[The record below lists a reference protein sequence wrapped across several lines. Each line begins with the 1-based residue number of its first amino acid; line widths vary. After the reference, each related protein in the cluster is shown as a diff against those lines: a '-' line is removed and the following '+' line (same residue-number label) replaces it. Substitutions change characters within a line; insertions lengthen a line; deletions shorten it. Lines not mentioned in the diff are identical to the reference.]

1 MGIPERVIARKF
13 YAPRMDRQNKNISL
27 SCDAD
32 YERYKFTWEEGVMN
46 NGHSLLRAFKT
57 IGLILT
63 LGVSMSANA
72 GLFGFGGKHWKEE
85 VLLHDG
91 RKIIAERVQHLGG
104 RPTLES
110 RERRIL
116 DETITFSPPGTNQ
129 KIVWSMSFRDDVP
142 DQNGV
147 NVVLLGIVNNIPYI
161 AGYPAG
167 CIAYNKWKRPNPPQ
181 ILFKYEAGQ
190 WKRITLA
197 EFPPQLIQANVIVGG
212 PPAEGI
218 KSFYSV
224 EQVNA
229 ENYDIDEGPYR
240 TILRE
245 PVKGEKCPQYSSGPK
260 APIPILPDTSPK

>member
-1 MGIPERVIARKF
+1 MITI
-13 YAPRMDRQNKNISL
+13 N
-27 SCDAD
+27 
-32 YERYKFTWEEGVMN
+32 GVTKQITKL
-46 NGHSLLRAFKT
+46 GLLLM
-57 IGLILT
+57 I
-63 LGVSMSANA
+63 GVSMSACS
-72 GLFGFGGKHWKEE
+72 KDWKEE

-91 RKIIAERVQHLGG
+91 KKIIVERVQNQGN

-110 RERRIL
+110 RERAIL
-116 DETITFSPPGTNQ
+116 DETITFTPPGTNH

-190 WKRITLA
+190 WMRITLA
-197 EFPPQLIQANVIVGG
+197 EFPLQLTQANVIVGG

-218 KSFYSV
+218 KSFYTA
-224 EQVNA
+224 EQVNT

-245 PVKGEKCPQYSSGPK
+245 PGKGWPGCPELVRIEGGWGSPGGAK
-260 APIPILPDTSPK
+260 APISITPRNTQ